1 LRTLLTKANLI
12 DTIAALST
20 AHGPGAIGILRVS
33 GKQTLQIATTLLFK
47 NDSPLSEEYI
57 LSHARSAIYCDFIHF
72 GKPIDQVVFLFFKAP
87 NSYTGEDL
95 AEFHLHGNPILLKK
109 ALAAIFDVGAR
120 PALQG
125 EFTKRSFLNGKS
137 SLTQAEAI
145 GRLIESRSR
154 YELELAQK
162 NVFGEISKLASK
174 VRSDLI
180 SLKAECE
187 AEIDF
192 STEDLTYESLE
203 ERKNRMTALNEL
215 CRTLIQNSERAE
227 KLILQST
234 VVLFGAPNTGKS
246 SLMNLLIGR
255 ERSIISDIPGTT
267 RDYIAEEL
275 SLDGMPIRLVDTAG
289 VRETEDSI
297 EKMGIERS
305 EREADAANVRLI
317 LMDVSLPIQK
327 SEFLNMYKSRL
338 NGSILVANKMD
349 IAHPSWNESEWHE
362 LEAKYQSELA
372 MVSCKSKAG
381 INDLLMKLKRKLN
394 NAEVSDDYILLEERH
409 KFHIVSIHKHLTEA
423 IVLLENKAPAEI
435 YIQEINYALQEIG
448 EINGRVQNEEIL
460 GRIFSKFCV
469 GK

>member
-1 LRTLLTKANLI
+1 VNLI

-20 AHGPGAIGILRVS
+20 AQGPGAIGILRVS
-33 GKQTLQIATTLLFK
+33 GKKTLSIATTLLYK
-47 NDSPLSEEYI
+47 NNIALTEEYI
-57 LSHARSAIYCDFIHF
+57 KANNRSAIFCDFIYQ
-72 GKPIDQVVFLFFKAP
+72 GKPIDQIVFLFFGSP

-95 AEFHLHGNPILLKK
+95 GEFHLHGNPILLKK
-109 ALAAIFDVGAR
+109 ALHAIFESGAR

-162 NVFGEISKLASK
+162 NVFGEISQLASK
-174 VRSDLI
+174 IRSDLI

-192 STEDLTYESLE
+192 STEDLTFESLE
-203 ERKNRMTALNEL
+203 QRKNRMISLNDL
-215 CRTLIQNSERAE
+215 CKKLLRDSERAE

-255 ERSIISDIPGTT
+255 DRSIISDIPGTT
-267 RDYIAEEL
+267 RDYIAEEI
-275 SLDGMPIRLVDTAG
+275 SLDGIPIRLVDTAG
-289 VRETEDSI
+289 VRATSDTI

-305 EREADAANVRLI
+305 EREADSANLRLI
-317 LMDVSLPIQK
+317 LMDVSYPVK
-327 SEFLNMYKSRL
+327 KADFLNIYGTRL
-338 NGSILVANKMD
+338 QDSILVANKID
-349 IAHPSWNESEWHE
+349 IAHESWNESEWVD
-362 LEAKYQSELA
+362 LGSKYQCEFV
-372 MVSCKSKAG
+372 MISCKSRIG
-381 INDLLMKLKRKLN
+381 IDQLLSKLKSKL
-394 NAEVSDDYILLEERH
+394 SDTESTEDIILLEERQA
-409 KFHIVSIHKHLTEA
+409 FHIEAVHKHLTEA
-423 IVLLENKAPAEI
+423 ILLLENQTPAEI
-435 YIQEINYALQEIG
+435 YIQEINYSLKEIG
-448 EINGRVQNEEIL
+448 EVNGRVENEEIL